1 MIKTLII
8 DDDQAN
14 INTLQKMINLYCP
27 QIDPC
32 GTATNISDAYTLI
45 RETQPTLIFLDIE
58 MPNGNGFELLRKFER
73 INFDVVFTTAYD
85 QYALEA
91 LRREALDYLL
101 KPIDIEALQQAVL
114 KAEKKAHLPQN
125 NTYWEKVLQGLNLV
139 ANSKICIPVMDG
151 MLFVNPKEIV
161 RCEASGSYSNF
172 FMVNG
177 KKLTTSLRLKECEEL
192 LPEQYFFRTHHSHII
207 NLNYMSR
214 YVKGRG
220 GYIVMEDNS
229 MGELATRK
237 KDAFMDFVKKKN

>member
-14 INTLQKMINLYCP
+14 IKTLQKMVHLYCP
-27 QIDPC
+27 QIELL
-32 GTATNISDAYTLI
+32 GSATNIDDAYNLI
-45 RETQPTLIFLDIE
+45 RKEQPSLIFLDIE
-58 MPNGNGFELLRKFER
+58 MPNGSGFDLLRKFGD
-73 INFDVVFTTAYD
+73 ITFDVIFTTAYD

-91 LRREALDYLL
+91 LRKNALDYLL
-101 KPIDIEALQQAVL
+101 KPIDIDALQQAVL
-114 KAEKKAHLPQN
+114 KAEKKAALPQGN
-125 NTYWEKVLQGLNLV
+125 NYWEKVLQGLNLV
-139 ANSKICIPVMDG
+139 ANNKICIPVMDG
-151 MLFVNPKEIV
+151 MLFVNPREIV

-172 FMVNG
+172 YMVNG

-192 LPEQYFFRTHHSHII
+192 LPEQFFFRTHHSHII

-229 MGELATRK
+229 MVELATRK
-237 KDAFMDFVKKKN
+237 KDAFMDFVKKRY